1 MMYNVQINLIN
12 ILWLNREVACCFHCH
27 IGIGW
32 CIRPETL
39 FFFKLN
45 NFRGLSE
52 NMSENQVLKLT
63 AETKASIVCPSSGL
77 VLEGEW
83 SDEIWE
89 KWT

>member
-1 MMYNVQINLIN
+1 MTQQRSSMLFSLSHWHRVMYKTGNSFL
-12 ILWLNREVACCFHCH
+12 
-27 IGIGW
+27 
-32 CIRPETL
+32 
-39 FFFKLN
+39 FKLN

-83 SDEIWE
+83 SDEI
-89 KWT
+89 